1 MYGHTLLRVKV
12 GEVDFQRQFG
22 QKRVDTVQEER
33 KKVSHNACFFLKG
46 PGGEIDTQTATP
58 TPLQKLRAENL
69 GMRILEGFLQ
79 IMKTGDV

>member
-1 MYGHTLLRVKV
+1 ML
-12 GEVDFQRQFG
+12 
-22 QKRVDTVQEER
+22 
-33 KKVSHNACFFLKG
+33 AFLKG